1 MGLIIEDGQGT
12 GYSASVDDENRL
24 RTLAITRS
32 MEHESNQEHG
42 DAYSIPFSQS
52 PTAAD
57 DCIYYMKNTSDTDMV
72 IEGVTIGA
80 TDTGVADSVYFKLGD
95 SGTRG
100 TSTDLTPVNL
110 NAGSGKSA
118 DGDFE
123 YGADIGTAGTLD
135 GGTEFERLTVGNG
148 ATADLISR
156 DFNFPQD
163 VILPKNGVFTIYI
176 GGSAGGTYYITVNMH
191 YHD

>member
-1 MGLIIEDGQGT
+1 MGLIIEGGEGS
-12 GYSASVDDENRL
+12 GYSAGVDEENRL
-24 RTLAITRS
+24 KTLAITRS
-32 MEHESNQEHG
+32 MEHHCNQEHG

-57 DCIYYMKNTSDTDMV
+57 DCIFYMKNTSDTDMV
-72 IEGVTIGA
+72 IEGITLGA
-80 TDTGVADSVYFKLGD
+80 TDTGVADTIYFKLGD
-95 SGTRG
+95 SGTRSG
-100 TSTDLTPVNL
+100 ETDLTPVNL
-110 NAGSGKSA
+110 NTGSGKSA

-123 YGADIGTAGTLD
+123 QGADLTAGTLT

-156 DFNFPQD
+156 NFNFPQD
-163 VILPKNGVFTIYI
+163 VIIPKNGVFTIYI
-176 GGSAGGTYYITVNMH
+176 GGSAGGTFYITVNMH